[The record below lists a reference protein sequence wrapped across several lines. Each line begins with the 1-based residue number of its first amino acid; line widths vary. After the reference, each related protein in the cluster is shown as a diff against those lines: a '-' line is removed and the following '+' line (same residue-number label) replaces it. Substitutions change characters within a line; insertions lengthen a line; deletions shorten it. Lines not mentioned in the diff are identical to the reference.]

1 MECNI
6 CCEEQKEYVNCVN
19 CKHVACATCCGKYL
33 LDNLSPAC
41 MACKEH
47 WSEDH
52 IRRNFPLKWVERE
65 WKTHCKKSLLDQ
77 EKSWMPETQEDAK
90 RVKKD
95 YAKYKHFWED
105 MDDTDRLVIQTNHD
119 DAQALFEKAFKD
131 YTKQARKKL
140 KAGAKPE
147 DLSFVLT
154 SLDPYNSYHDLVF
167 FSTNDKVQFAIDKD
181 AFKNHWFSQAEF
193 DGVIEE
199 FEQMNLAKQLWP
211 PKIYGST
218 QKQQPHPVKFHKAC
232 PVNDCRGF
240 LSTEWKC
247 GICSTEVCRECH
259 FPRAADHKCNPD
271 HVKSAK
277 VIEQTTRPCPRCAAA
292 VFKTDGCDHMWC
304 TACNTGF
311 SWRTGEPIQNQRN
324 TNPYFYQWLRTAEGR
339 QALATDVG
347 AVQPQRDTCFRA
359 NVHWLE
365 TKALEGRGWRVGQ
378 KISKPWHFAMSVL
391 TNACT
396 FINEFDTNEYKRFHL
411 SSETATY
418 GPHTNTLSRAKFLAG
433 VVTEKE
439 FLIQAM
445 KNKKRIEYEKELRDL
460 YATTAN
466 VLNEWIY
473 DCVNHKGTAEE
484 VKAKCEEYKTISEF
498 FTANSKA
505 VAELYDYTVYPTLD
519 LNMKPDRYAVR
530 SHKPAEFLPMA
541 KLR

>member
-41 MACKEH
+41 MACKEP
-47 WSEDH
+47 WSSDH

-77 EKSWMPETQEDAK
+77 EKSWMPETQEEAK
-90 RVKKD
+90 RLKKD
-95 YAKYKHFWED
+95 YANYKHFFED
-105 MDDTDRLVIQTNHD
+105 MDDTDRLAIQTKHD
-119 DAQALFEKAFKD
+119 DAQALFKKAFKD
-131 YTKQARKKL
+131 YTQQARKKF
-140 KAGAKPE
+140 KAGAKLE
-147 DLSFVLT
+147 DLPFVLPRYRLKSGT
-154 SLDPYNSYHDLVF
+154 DEMLLEIGLD
-167 FSTNDKVQFAIDKD
+167 KG
-181 AFKNHWFSQAEF
+181 AFKKHWFSQAEF
-193 DGVIEE
+193 DGVINE
-199 FEQMNLAKQLWP
+199 FQQMNFAKQLWP
-211 PKIYGST
+211 PKAYAST
-218 QKQQPHPVKFHKAC
+218 QKQQPHPVKLFHKAC

-247 GICSTEVCRECH
+247 GICSTEVCKECH

-277 VIEQTTRPCPRCAAA
+277 VIERTTRPCPRCAAA

-311 SWRTGEPIQNQRN
+311 SWRTGEPIGNQRN
-324 TNPYFYQWLRTAEGR
+324 TNPYFYQWLRSAEGR
-339 QALATDVG
+339 QARANDVG
-347 AVQPQRDTCFRA
+347 AAQFQVHRDACFRA
-359 NVHWLE
+359 NVRWLE
-365 TKALEGRGWRVGQ
+365 DRRSEGSEWRVGQ
-378 KISKPWHFAMSVL
+378 IQRKPWHFAMNIL
-391 TNACT
+391 CNACT
-396 FINEFDTNEYKRFHL
+396 FINEFDTNEYRRFHL
-411 SSETATY
+411 SSEHPRY
-418 GPHTNTLSRAKFLAG
+418 GPDTNLLSRAKFLAG
-433 VVTEKE
+433 VITEKE

-473 DCVNHKGTAEE
+473 DCVNHKGTQEE
-484 VKAKCEEYKTISEF
+484 VKAKGEEYKRISEF

-505 VAELYDYTVYPTLD
+505 LAELYDYTVYPTLSLD
-519 LNMKPDRYAVR
+519 YKYYIW
-530 SHKPAEFLPMA
+530 KPAEFLPMA